1 MVHEQFGL
9 GPRKIIN
16 PPRLRRITP
25 NSSQKTS
32 KMGQFIFSE
41 TLRKEDCVMK
51 LGRLLI
57 FLMLVSFSMSASA
70 EFYRY
75 VDEKGNVHYTD
86 DLSTVPKNQQA
97 DIYEYT
103 ESQNNTDDNQ
113 KDEQKEVKP
122 EPLTEGKQARDQ
134 NEANDLAEI
143 KRSLDRKKRELN
155 KEYQA
160 LMKEKEQIAKDKKEI
175 RSRTAAKKHNKIISK
190 YNEKV
195 EDYEVR
201 KKIFNAEVKKYN
213 ARVKKDFLKSLEAS
227 PQSE

>member
-1 MVHEQFGL
+1 
-9 GPRKIIN
+9 
-16 PPRLRRITP
+16 
-25 NSSQKTS
+25 
-32 KMGQFIFSE
+32 
-41 TLRKEDCVMK
+41 MK

-86 DLSTVPKNQQA
+86 DLSAVPKNQQT

-103 ESQNNTDDNQ
+103 ESQNDTDDNQ
-113 KDEQKEVKP
+113 KYEQKSLKSQPSSE
-122 EPLTEGKQARDQ
+122 EKQVRDQ
-134 NEANDLAEI
+134 DEATDLAEI
-143 KRSLDRKKRELN
+143 KRGLDRKKEELE

-160 LMKEKEQIAKDKKEI
+160 LMKEKGQIAKDEKKI

-190 YNEKV
+190 YNEKI
-195 EDYEVR
+195 EDYEAR

-227 PQSE
+227 PQSEQ